1 MLHHSGFLSNK
12 PEYENVVFVFLTP
25 KFRFA
30 EENKCPKHGEK
41 YRKMRSKPN
50 NLFYKSKFVRVV

>member
-1 MLHHSGFLSNK
+1 MLHRSGFLSYK
-12 PEYENVVFVFLTP
+12 PVYENMAFLFLTP
-25 KFRFA
+25 KFPFA

-50 NLFYKSKFVRVV
+50 NLFYKSEFVRVV